1 MSKIIVKG
9 LASGKTV
16 TELNSPDQAI
26 NLLDFLRENNI
37 PIASSCRG
45 EGVCKKCVFN
55 KDKLACKQML
65 PIDEED
71 LIVKID
77 YL

>member
-16 TELNSPDQAI
+16 SQLNSPKLSI
-26 NLLDFLRENNI
+26 SLLDFLRQNNI
-37 PIASSCRG
+37 PIASSCQG
-45 EGVCKKCVFN
+45 EGICKKCVFN
-55 KDKLACKQML
+55 KDKLACKLIL
-65 PIDEED
+65 PLDNED
-71 LIVKID
+71 LTIEID